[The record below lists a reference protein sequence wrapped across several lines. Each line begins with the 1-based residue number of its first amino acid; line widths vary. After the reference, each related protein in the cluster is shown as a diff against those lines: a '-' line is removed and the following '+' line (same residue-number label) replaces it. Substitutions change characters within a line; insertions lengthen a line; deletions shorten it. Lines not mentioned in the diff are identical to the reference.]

1 MKTLTKKGENPP
13 EEILEYS
20 LMAAGLSTQELE
32 EGLKAASDTV
42 DLNPTQ
48 QVLVTREHYYFGV
61 DAENKKIAALEKD
74 LAEANE
80 RIEQLIGASTG
91 GAHNE
96 QVSSVSLCFLVVH

>member
-1 MKTLTKKGENPP
+1 
-13 EEILEYS
+13 
-20 LMAAGLSTQELE
+20 MAAGLSTQELE

-48 QVLVTREHYYFGV
+48 QVLVTREHYDFGV